1 MSTTQIHRAGVRLP
15 KWNGADSARSG
26 RRLTEQDANVPE
38 ASPNAETKI
47 DPVAGVALEL
57 IKQRAAPALFIVG
70 PDNRV
75 LYANEQTLSIF
86 KDLNAI
92 PEEVQGLCNRVRAG
106 AADAPF
112 TPPGTDCE
120 VLRGPEENLY
130 SFRGFLVKGQEDA
143 PSHVMVLVERVAE
156 RGPIN
161 LKKARTQFGLS
172 DREIEV
178 VTLLAKGL
186 CNKEIGT
193 RLFVS
198 EHTVKGHLK
207 NITRK
212 LGAGSRGNIIAIL
225 K

>member
-1 MSTTQIHRAGVRLP
+1 MRLP
-15 KWNGADSARSG
+15 KWNGDVSARSR
-26 RRLTEQDANVPE
+26 RRLTEQDTNVPE
-38 ASPNAETKI
+38 ASPGAETKT
-47 DPVAGVALEL
+47 DPAARVALEL
-57 IKQRAAPALFIVG
+57 IKQRATPALFIVG
-70 PDNRV
+70 PDNRM
-75 LYANEQTLSIF
+75 LYANEQTLIIF

-92 PEEVQGLCNRVRAG
+92 PDEVHALCDRIRAG

-112 TPPGTDCE
+112 TPPGADCE
-120 VLRGPEENLY
+120 VLRGPDEKLY
-130 SFRGFLVKGQEDA
+130 SFRGFLVKGKEDA

-172 DREIEV
+172 EREIEV

-186 CNKEIGT
+186 CNKEIGA